1 MTKEA
6 EEAEERGEPTVKII
20 YCCKQTLPKET
31 GSFCDNWEEGA
42 IKRVSLNQAKI
53 LLRNHSFF
61 FESGI
66 IQPAK
71 T

>member
-20 YCCKQTLPKET
+20 YCCKQTLPK
-31 GSFCDNWEEGA
+31 GA